1 MKKLNIT
8 KKQYNESKY
17 FNKKY
22 GALKYMSESG
32 KLYKTDKGVV
42 LALESEEDDE
52 PKADEPAG
60 LVGGA
65 DGEEEVTVKKGDL
78 ASALQ
83 DVIDTVKDIAADN
96 DVTLPEEEEDGE
108 GEPGGD
114 DDGDDDE
121 VYNENDF
128 DSIKAF
134 LKEKA
139 ISLTDYIYEH
149 ESDLKDY
156 LKGCLKVMFET
167 VERGLTSEG
176 LINKELNY
184 YRVAAKLYEK
194 AKSKEDFLVAYSYA
208 ACEENA
214 AGGMMCTAPT
224 LGACGILTSLMY
236 YLHKNEGVSE
246 DRLCD
251 LLAVAGIFGNCIKK
265 NASIA
270 GSTGG
275 CQAEVGTACSMAA
288 AAIAFKEGFG
298 LPTIEYAAEM
308 GIEHFLGLTCDP
320 VLGYVIIPC
329 IERNAISIL
338 RAYDCAYLAEQ
349 LKDVKG
355 NLISFDSVVHA
366 MNYTGNKLA
375 IELKETSL
383 GGLSLE
389 YKYEKR

>member
-1 MKKLNIT
+1 MQAIKQLYRIGYGPSSSHTIAPYRIATYYLQHFPGADSYRIVLGGSLALTAMGHGTINIIKKALSCEDVHFDFDHDDPKNHMTIT
-8 KKQYNESKY
+8 GFSDKEELPTWHGESLGGGAVHIDEFDCGDETEVYVQNSFDEIKE
-17 FNKKY
+17 
-22 GALKYMSESG
+22 ALKKENI
-32 KLYKTDKGVV
+32 
-42 LALESEEDDE
+42 
-52 PKADEPAG
+52 
-60 LVGGA
+60 
-65 DGEEEVTVKKGDL
+65 DL
-78 ASALQ
+78 LS
-83 DVIDTVKDIAADN
+83 
-96 DVTLPEEEEDGE
+96 
-108 GEPGGD
+108 
-114 DDGDDDE
+114 
-121 VYNENDF
+121 F
-128 DSIKAF
+128 
-134 LKEKA
+134 
-139 ISLTDYIYEH
+139 IYAH

-156 LKGCLKVMFET
+156 LKQCIGVMFET
-167 VERGLTSEG
+167 VERGLSQEG
-176 LINKELNY
+176 LLNADLSY
-184 YRVAAKLYEK
+184 YRVAKKLYEK
-194 AKSKEDFLVAYSYA
+194 AVKHDDFLVAYSYA
-208 ACEENA
+208 TCEENA

-236 YLHKNEGVSE
+236 YLYHNEGK
-246 DRLCD
+246 DIDTLCD
-251 LLAVAGIFGNCIKK
+251 LLAIAGIFGNCIKK

-275 CQAEVGTACSMAA
+275 CQAEVGTACAMAS
-288 AAIAFKEGFG
+288 AAIAYMESGD
-298 LPTIEYAAEM
+298 LQTIEYAAEM

-389 YKYEKR
+389 YKHAKH

>member
-1 MKKLNIT
+1 MQAI
-8 KKQYNESKY
+8 KQLYRVG
-17 FNKKY
+17 Y
-22 GALKYMSESG
+22 GPSSSHTIAPFRIAG
-32 KLYKTDKGVV
+32 LYKEQFPGCDSYKVLLGGS
-42 LALESEEDDE
+42 LALTAMGHGTINIIKKALATDQVEFTFDHEDSENDMFIQGFRDE
-52 PKADEPAG
+52 EAQTTWHG
-60 LVGGA
+60 LSLGGGA
-65 DGEEEVTVKKGDL
+65 IRIQEYD
-78 ASALQ
+78 A
-83 DVIDTVKDIAADN
+83 
-96 DVTLPEEEEDGE
+96 
-108 GEPGGD
+108 
-114 DDGDDDE
+114 GDDDE
-121 VYNENDF
+121 VYEENSF
-128 DSIKAF
+128 DAIKKV
-134 LKEKA
+134 LEENG
-139 ISLTDYIYEH
+139 ISLIEYIYGH
-149 ESDLKDY
+149 ESDLKEY

-167 VERGLTSEG
+167 VERGLVSEG
-176 LINKELNY
+176 LINKELKY

-194 AKSKEDFLVAYSYA
+194 ARSREDFLVAYSYA

-236 YLHKNEGVSE
+236 YLHKNEGVNE
-246 DRLCD
+246 DELCD
-251 LLAVAGIFGNCIKK
+251 YLAVAGIFGNCIKK

-288 AAIAFKEGFG
+288 AAIAFKEGFD

-389 YKYEKR
+389 YKYAKR